1 MLRIFSIKS
10 GLTQGEKTGGNWSE
24 LWSVRYIWQVVW
36 SLSQTLVV
44 PCPARFDIFA
54 GADAGRWRY
63 NGNNGR
69 QLHDGGKKR
78 SNAAGKSWRWRNN
91 RHIAFLPDFIFRFF
105 WFGRSINTI
114 KVGFQKIIPVFLL
127 TLLFILIMLAA
138 FIPGG
143 AVAAIGAAMNVTALL
158 PVGFILAYVGMF
170 FVALGFYV
178 AVPVKVAE
186 DKGIIE
192 SLSRSWSLTA
202 GYRWPILG
210 LLFLFSMAMLVVIL
224 VGFLLNFIPILGQI
238 IFLLLMLAIMP
249 FGSFIAAAIYQ
260 RLVEIKEGKSVTSI
274 AEVFN

>member
-1 MLRIFSIKS
+1 MAVGQSFEVFDTFGKSLRSYLKHWWVHALLGLTFLFVPMLVGGGIMATMAAGFMAAAKS
-10 GLTQGEKTGGNWSE
+10 GQMPLGGLGAGAITGIV
-24 LWSVRYIWQVVW
+24 LFYLI
-36 SLSQTLVV
+36 L
-44 PCPARFDIFA
+44 IFA
-54 GADAGRWRY
+54 ASGLAAASTHASIQSLAGRDLRV
-63 NGNNGR
+63 G
-69 QLHDGGKKR
+69 D
-78 SNAAGKSWRWRNN
+78 S
-91 RHIAFLPDFIFRFF
+91 
-105 WFGRSINTI
+105 I

-127 TLLFILIMLAA
+127 TLLFILIMFAA

-143 AVAAIGAAMNVTALL
+143 AVAAIGATMKVTALVPIGL
-158 PVGFILAYVGMF
+158 ILSYVGAF

-178 AVPVKVAE
+178 AVPIKVAE

-192 SLSRSWSLTA
+192 SLSRSWRLSS

-210 LLFLFSMAMLVVIL
+210 LLLLFSLAMLVVVL